1 MSGLSTI
8 NFVFFREGT
17 SDEGILPHLR
27 DLLVRA
33 GAPEAQGTVRPE
45 RPPVT
50 RQLAAV
56 AAEADRPNM
65 IFVHRDA
72 DREGPTARRTEIAVA
87 AAENS
92 VLEPVVPV
100 IPVRHL
106 EAWLLL
112 SEGEI
117 RRAVGRPR
125 GSVPL
130 SLPSLRE
137 IEEKDCKTILRR
149 ALVEA
154 GETSGRRRQKASTDA
169 AFSAYRK
176 VLLERLDI
184 DGPVRELPSWR
195 ALEADIRTAVSRLMS
210 A

>member
-1 MSGLSTI
+1 
-8 NFVFFREGT
+8 
-17 SDEGILPHLR
+17 
-27 DLLVRA
+27 
-33 GAPEAQGTVRPE
+33 
-45 RPPVT
+45 
-50 RQLAAV
+50 
-56 AAEADRPNM
+56 M

-72 DREGPTARRTEIAVA
+72 DREGASARRAEIAA
-87 AAENS
+87 AAAGS
-92 VLEPVVPV
+92 GLLEPVVPV

-117 RRAVGRPR
+117 RRAVGRPK
-125 GSVPL
+125 GSAPL

-137 IEEKDCKTILRR
+137 VEKKDCKAILRR

-154 GETSGRRRQKASTDA
+154 GETSGRRRQKADTEA

-176 VLLERLDI
+176 ILLERLDI

-210 A
+210 ARSEGG